1 MKSQTLVQR
10 KKPLNLKQNET
21 VIISIN
27 GVNHLANI
35 KESRGN
41 TYVAVFEKR
50 TEIGSIC
57 HISKTV
63 ERILDENFKHSYIAS
78 YVGVSNLKKDID
90 LSISKKKKEKKEKK
104 NFCEVITESDVIKK
118 KETGIVFSVGETIYY
133 KNVNMANNGI
143 IKMAK
148 LSIMKKF
155 GDNVVFL

>member
-1 MKSQTLVQR
+1 MKDQTLVQR
-10 KKPLNLKQNET
+10 EEPLNLKQNET

-50 TEIGSIC
+50 TEIGNIC

-63 ERILDENFKHSYIAS
+63 NKILDENFKYSPIATYIGIS
-78 YVGVSNLKKDID
+78 DLKKDIN
-90 LSISKKKKEKKEKK
+90 LNISKEKKKKKEKKVLYEK
-104 NFCEVITESDVIKK
+104 ITESDIIKK
-118 KETGIVFSVGETIYY
+118 KETGIVFSVNGNIYY
-133 KNVNMANNGI
+133 KHLNMVNNGI

-148 LSIMKKF
+148 LAIIKKF
-155 GDNVVFL
+155 GDNTVFL